1 MKNYFENDIQLFTVV
16 KIVQAK
22 AQRTDALIIKNG
34 RIQDVQFKG
43 RVLLNTVCL
52 V

>member
-16 KIVQAK
+16 KIVHAK

-34 RIQDVQFKG
+34 
-43 RVLLNTVCL
+43 
-52 V
+52 